1 MKNWNVVFQND
12 GKEIYISV
20 PLKNLENIPAKIS
33 VTKEENLPKDF
44 NMEML
49 ATRNTLLIT
58 KFLKASTIEVGD
70 AIFNGIVAQW
80 VTYAYEVNETP
91 FKGLSYFFIHN
102 NIAYQ
107 LTIVSPE
114 KEFMINEVL
123 FRQVAESLTVK

>member
-20 PLKNLENIPAKIS
+20 PLKNLENIPGKIS
-33 VTKEENLPKDF
+33 LTKEENLPKDF
-44 NMEML
+44 SLEML

-58 KFLKASTIEVGD
+58 KFLKASTIEAGD
-70 AIFNGIVAQW
+70 AVFNGIVAQW
-80 VTYAYEVNETP
+80 VTYSYEVNETP
-91 FKGLSYFFIHN
+91 FKGLSYFFIQN

-107 LTIVSPE
+107 LTIVAPE
-114 KEFMINEVL
+114 KDFMISEVL